1 METPGIG
8 IGGVPLLHMHNG
20 DAGFFVSRF
29 FGAEPLPI
37 FIPVGGVP
45 IEIGNK
51 QLQQTSVIGLTKRPL
66 HVKLALLEIG
76 IKIAIIKIAIC
87 LFLESRKSI
96 SKQLPPRFS
105 CLLTDFP
112 RSCFIFYPFSPINN
126 SLPRLAQRS
135 LTSGLSPITRLQ
147 SSSIP

>member
-1 METPGIG
+1 MQYGVLVISTSLTGSQKPIETPGIG

-51 QLQQTSVIGLTKRPL
+51 QL
-66 HVKLALLEIG
+66 
-76 IKIAIIKIAIC
+76 
-87 LFLESRKSI
+87 
-96 SKQLPPRFS
+96 
-105 CLLTDFP
+105 
-112 RSCFIFYPFSPINN
+112 
-126 SLPRLAQRS
+126 
-135 LTSGLSPITRLQ
+135 
-147 SSSIP
+147 